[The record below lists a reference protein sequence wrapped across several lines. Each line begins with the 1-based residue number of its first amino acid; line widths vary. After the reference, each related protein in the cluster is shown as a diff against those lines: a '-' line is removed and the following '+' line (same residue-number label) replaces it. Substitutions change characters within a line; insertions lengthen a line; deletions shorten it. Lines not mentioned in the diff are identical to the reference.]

1 MSRLVKL
8 LIILFVALVILGV
21 VAVGA
26 LFVISGGNPVDY
38 LQTAIIRLS
47 LQGRQD
53 ELDRPMSSDTTSQ
66 RFTVNLG
73 DSPRTIGNN
82 LYQAGLISDA
92 DLFVDYVRA
101 YDIDVELEAGTYFLK
116 RSQSIRQIAETLT
129 DSRNSQIVF
138 SIIEGW
144 RMEEVAQ
151 AIGNNPLFGFSEDDF
166 LRVVS
171 ASAEVDP
178 AFAQEVGLPSGAS
191 LEGFLFPNTYSL
203 PPDITPEGLRD
214 LLLEEF
220 TREIEEAGIPAEAEA
235 QDTSIFDI
243 VTLASIVQREAVH
256 MDEGAKIAGVY
267 VHRLEEGMKLDAD
280 PTVQYPL
287 GEPGDWWTQ
296 ITQADYTSTI
306 SPYNTYLN
314 FGLPPGPIA
323 NPGIEAIRAAANPE
337 ETDYLYFQAECNG
350 SGYHRFALN
359 FAEHVANS
367 CS

>member
-8 LIILFVALVILGV
+8 LIGLFALVVIVGI
-21 VAVGA
+21 VAVAA
-26 LFVISGGNPVDY
+26 LFVISGGSPVDY
-38 LQTAIIRLS
+38 VQTAIIKLS

-53 ELDRPMSSDTTSQ
+53 ALDQPVSNDTTSQ

-73 DSPRTIGNN
+73 DSPRTIANN
-82 LYQAGLISDA
+82 LYQASFIADP

-116 RSQSIRQIAETLT
+116 RSQSIREIAEALT

-144 RMEEVAQ
+144 RLEEVAQ
-151 AIGNNPLFGFSEDDF
+151 AVGNNPLFGFSEDDF

-171 ASAEVDP
+171 AGAEVDP
-178 AFAQEVGLPSGAS
+178 AFATRVGLPAGAS

-203 PPDITPEGLRD
+203 PPDITPQGLRD
-214 LLLEEF
+214 ILLGEF
-220 TREIEEAGIPAEAEA
+220 EREIDNAGIPAAAEA
-235 QDTSIFDI
+235 QQMSIFEV

-267 VHRLEEGMKLDAD
+267 AHRLDLGMKLDAD

-287 GEPGDWWTQ
+287 GEAGDWWTQ

-337 ETDYLYFQAECNG
+337 PTEYVYFQAECNG
-350 SGYHRFALN
+350 SGYHRYALT
-359 FAEHVANS
+359 FAEHLANS